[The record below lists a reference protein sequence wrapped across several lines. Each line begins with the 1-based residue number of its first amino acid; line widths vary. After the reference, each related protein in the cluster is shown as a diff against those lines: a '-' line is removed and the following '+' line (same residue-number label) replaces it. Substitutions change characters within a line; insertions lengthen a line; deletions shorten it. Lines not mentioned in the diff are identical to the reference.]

1 MRDKVG
7 EIITVTAF
15 GLMFRFLV
23 ALAHGAVSHIA
34 RISATNLKKIACN
47 FGLVY
52 ALFLTMLTPKM
63 LLLC

>member
-7 EIITVTAF
+7 KIITVTAF

-34 RISATNLKKIACN
+34 RISATNLKKLHAISVW
-47 FGLVY
+47 F
-52 ALFLTMLTPKM
+52 
-63 LLLC
+63 LLCF